1 MKGCRII
8 TREAQNCEA
17 SQRREVYR
25 YPRIEK
31 LRSKSTNGAGT
42 VTPKLQK
49 CESSQEWTRNR
60 YPRTAKSENKSRIDQ
75 KLLPK
80 NCKTRKQVKT
90 MRINTETAKIV
101 KTAKTP
107 IYSLYIKIK

>member
-1 MKGCRII
+1 MKNKSMKGCRII

-42 VTPKLQK
+42 VTPQI
-49 CESSQEWTRNR
+49 
-60 YPRTAKSENKSRIDQ
+60 AKMRIKSRMD
-75 KLLPK
+75 KKPLPK

-101 KTAKTP
+101 KTP